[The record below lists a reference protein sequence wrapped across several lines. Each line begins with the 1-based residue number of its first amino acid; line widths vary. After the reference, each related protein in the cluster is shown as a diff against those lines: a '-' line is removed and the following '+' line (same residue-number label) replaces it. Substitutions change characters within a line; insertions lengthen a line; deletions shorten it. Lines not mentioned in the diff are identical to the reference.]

1 MMTKRYKNPPLI
13 EAVCEF
19 RFDPSSPWDLAIPG
33 LFYEQVKNSYPV
45 KRPIS
50 SIEVVVRSIPNQQFA
65 PLFVPPSVQQMD
77 RIQFLGDDEKSVLM
91 LGPHVISVHRLAPYT
106 RWEDFEPTI
115 ARALDVYRDVAHP
128 KGLGRIGLKFQNLIN
143 IPHRSIRMEE
153 YFAFYPALGEA
164 LPQEHG
170 AFLVGVV
177 LPFDGGDNQLR
188 LELQSGFPGKED
200 TYSVLL
206 SLDYYSAG
214 QNQVAWND
222 VKSWM
227 TNGYARIEEVFE
239 GTLLES
245 TRTLFGPIGESQ

>member
-1 MMTKRYKNPPLI
+1 MKKRYKNPPLI

-50 SIEVVVRSIPNQQFA
+50 SIEVVVRSIPSQQFA
-65 PLFVPPSVQQMD
+65 APFVPPSVQQMD

-91 LGPHVISVHRLAPYT
+91 LGPHVISIHRLAPYT
-106 RWEDFEPTI
+106 RWEDYEPSI
-115 ARALDVYRDVAHP
+115 ARALQVYREVARP
-128 KGLGRIGLKFQNLIN
+128 KGLSRIGLKFQNLIN
-143 IPHRSIRMEE
+143 IPQRSIRMEE
-153 YFAFYPALGEA
+153 YFAFYPALGEP

-177 LPFDGGDNQLR
+177 LPFDGGENQLR
-188 LELQSGFPGKED
+188 LELQSGIPSKED

-206 SLDYYSAG
+206 SMDYYTAEK
-214 QNQVAWND
+214 NQVAWSGIT
-222 VKSWM
+222 SWIV
-227 TNGYARIEEVFE
+227 NGHIKIEEVFE
-239 GTLLES
+239 GCILES
-245 TRTLFGPIGESQ
+245 TRALFGSQGESR